1 MPHPA
6 LKEGFRE
13 LLDAAADAMLV
24 VDGRER
30 VVAVNPEAER
40 IFGLAEEEL
49 VDEPLNR
56 LIPPR
61 FRQLIKPPPPE
72 SDYDPITLFGLRR
85 DGTEFP
91 IEFNQNRLE
100 TGPDALTL
108 VMVRDL
114 TRWRRAQ
121 EALYREKE
129 QAFVT
134 LSSIAD
140 GIITTDRTGTI
151 TYMNPTAERLSGWRT
166 TEALGQPLSTV
177 LPLVS
182 ESTRQP
188 IEDIPTRCLREDRTV
203 DLVGDVLLV
212 RRDGSE
218 IPLGDSAAPL
228 RDRNGST
235 IGVVMVFHDVTE
247 RRRTI
252 HTLTREA
259 SHDSLTGLIN
269 RLEFERRVGRVRA
282 AIEEGE
288 EHALC
293 YLDLDG
299 FKLVNDMAGHG
310 VGDAL
315 LKAISQLA
323 NDRIRSRDTVARL
336 GGDEFGV
343 LLEHCS
349 LDKAE
354 EIATDL
360 QQGIEDLNFTW
371 EEETYPIGASVGVVP
386 ITATSGRTADLLRA
400 ADAACYAA
408 KEAGGSRVHIGQEMA
423 DGTAQASEDRRAQRL
438 TRALEEGAFE
448 LLVQPIMFLGPETS
462 SVPRCEILLRL
473 PDERGGMETP
483 DAFLPH
489 AVRYRLVPAIDRW
502 VVKQTI
508 ARLAA
513 WHEAHPHC
521 EIPICSINLSVSSLG
536 DRDLVPALREYLD
549 EYKLPPQALNF
560 ELAEAA
566 LGNFAQLVRL
576 ISELRTVGCGV
587 GLEEFGSGL
596 SSFAHLK
603 ALLVDYVKIGG
614 HYVRSCT
621 GDPVYSTLVSAVNEV
636 GRHMGIV
643 VMADEVDDEDTLERL
658 RELGVAYAQG
668 NAVAPA
674 GPLVQLD
681 GSVDLPCMERVER
694 SA

>member
-6 LKEGFRE
+6 LKEAFHE

-24 VDGRER
+24 VNGREN
-30 VVAVNPEAER
+30 VAALNPEAER
-40 IFGLAEEEL
+40 IFGFTEAELA
-49 VDEPLNR
+49 DEPLHR

-61 FRQLIKPPPPE
+61 FRQLIRAPE
-72 SDYDPITLFGLRR
+72 LEGTHDPISLFGLRR

-91 IEFNQNRLE
+91 IEFNQSRL
-100 TGPDALTL
+100 GPGRDALTL
-108 VMVRDL
+108 VTVRDL
-114 TRWRRAQ
+114 TRLRRIQ

-140 GIITTDRTGTI
+140 GIITTDRAGTI
-151 TYMNPTAERLSGWRT
+151 TYVNPTAERLSGWRT

-182 ESTRQP
+182 ETTRQH

-203 DLVGDVLLV
+203 DLLGDVILV
-212 RRDGSE
+212 RRDGTE
-218 IPLGDSAAPL
+218 VPLGDSAAPL
-228 RDRNGST
+228 RDRNGAT
-235 IGVVMVFHDVTE
+235 IGIVMVFHDVTE
-247 RRRTI
+247 RRRTL
-252 HTLTREA
+252 HTLTVEA

-269 RLEFERRVGRVRA
+269 RAEFERRVGRVRA
-282 AIEEGE
+282 ETDMGE

-299 FKLVNDMAGHG
+299 FKLINDTAGHEA
-310 VGDAL
+310 GDAL
-315 LKAISQLA
+315 LKAISRLA
-323 NDRIRSRDTVARL
+323 HDRIRSRDTVARL

-343 LLEHCS
+343 LLEHCA
-349 LDKAE
+349 LAKAE

-360 QQGIEDLNFTW
+360 QQAIEKLDFTW
-371 EEETYPIGASVGVVP
+371 QGEPFPIGASVGVVP

-408 KEAGGSRVHIGQEMA
+408 KEAGGSQVRIGQEA
-423 DGTAQASEDRRAQRL
+423 TEGTVQVAENRRVQRL
-438 TRALEEGAFE
+438 TRALEEGGFE
-448 LLVQPIMFLGPETS
+448 LLVQPLMFLGCDTRP
-462 SVPRCEILLRL
+462 VPRCEILLRL
-473 PDERGGMETP
+473 PDEHGGVEMPE
-483 DAFLPH
+483 AFLPH
-489 AVRYRLVPAIDRW
+489 AARYRLMPAIDRW

-513 WHEAHPHC
+513 WHQDHPEC
-521 EIPICSINLSVSSLG
+521 VIPICSINLSVSSLG
-536 DRDLVPALREYLD
+536 DRDLVPALREYLV
-549 EYKLPPQALNF
+549 EYKLPPEALNF
-560 ELAEAA
+560 EISEAA

-576 ISELRTVGCGV
+576 MSELRAVGCGV

-603 ALLVDYVKIGG
+603 AVLVDYVKIGG
-614 HYVRSCT
+614 HYVRSVA

-636 GRHMGIV
+636 GRHMGIT
-643 VMADEVDDEDTLERL
+643 VMADEVDDEGTLERL

-668 NAVAPA
+668 NAVAPPV
-674 GPLVQLD
+674 PLIRVD
-681 GSVDLPCMERVER
+681 GTADLPCVER

>member
-6 LKEGFRE
+6 LKQGFRE

-24 VDGRER
+24 VDGREN
-30 VVAVNPEAER
+30 VVALNPEAEG
-40 IFGLAEEEL
+40 IFGFTEAEL
-49 VDEPLNR
+49 VDEPLHR

-61 FRQLIKPPPPE
+61 FRQLIRSPE
-72 SDYDPITLFGLRR
+72 PGRHDDPITLFGLRR

-91 IEFNQNRLE
+91 IEFNQSRLD
-100 TGPDALTL
+100 TGRDALML
-108 VMVRDL
+108 VTVRDL

-140 GIITTDRTGTI
+140 GIITTDRAGTI

-166 TEALGQPLSTV
+166 TEALGQPLSSV

-182 ESTRQP
+182 ETTRQP

-212 RRDGSE
+212 RRDGTE
-218 IPLGDSAAPL
+218 VPLGDSAAPL
-228 RDRNGST
+228 RDRNGAT

-247 RRRTI
+247 RRRAI
-252 HTLTREA
+252 HTLSHEA

-282 AIEEGE
+282 ETEEGE

-299 FKLVNDMAGHG
+299 FKLVNDTAGHEA
-310 VGDAL
+310 GDAL
-315 LKAISQLA
+315 LQAISRLA

-343 LLEHCS
+343 LLEHCV
-349 LDKAE
+349 LAKAE
-354 EIATDL
+354 EIATGL
-360 QQGIEDLNFTW
+360 QQAIDDLDFTW
-371 EEETYPIGASVGVVP
+371 QEETFPIGASVGVVP

-408 KEAGGSRVHIGQEMA
+408 KEAGGSRVQIGQEA
-423 DGTAQASEDRRAQRL
+423 DGTVQVAEDRRAQRL
-438 TRALEEGAFE
+438 ARALEEGGFE
-448 LLVQPIMFLGPETS
+448 LLVQPIMSLGLETR

-473 PDERGGMETP
+473 PDERGGMEMP
-483 DAFLPH
+483 EAFLPH
-489 AVRYRLVPAIDRW
+489 AARYRLVPAIDRW

-513 WHEAHPHC
+513 WHQDHPHC
-521 EIPICSINLSVSSLG
+521 EIPICSINLSISSLG
-536 DRDLVPALREYLD
+536 DRDLVPALREYLA
-549 EYKLPPQALNF
+549 EYRLPPESLNF
-560 ELAEAA
+560 ELGEAA

-576 ISELRTVGCGV
+576 ISELRAAGCGV

-614 HYVRSCT
+614 HYVRSVA
-621 GDPVYSTLVSAVNEV
+621 GDPVYSTLVGAVNDV
-636 GRHMGIV
+636 GRHMGIT

-674 GPLVQLD
+674 GPLVHLD
-681 GSVDLPCMERVER
+681 GTVDLPCVER